1 MRTIYCTD
9 VKPPLD
15 SCDHERTERLTYAKE
30 LLFYF
35 VVNAADLYGE
45 TFTIYNVH
53 NLIHLSDDVTHF
65 HTSLDSISCFPFENH
80 LQVLKNLVHGSQNPI
95 VQLVKRGV

>member
-1 MRTIYCTD
+1 MILKGIVRNGIY
-9 VKPPLD
+9 VHFLYLSIEMSILLE

-45 TFTIYNVH
+45 TFTVYNVH
-53 NLIHLSDDVTHF
+53 NLIHLSGDVTHF
-65 HTSLDSISCFPFENH
+65 HTSLDWIS
-80 LQVLKNLVHGSQNPI
+80 
-95 VQLVKRGV
+95 